1 MTLFAKAR
9 AFVVGMLEFTHGMT
23 GELAPPLDRAY
34 ERGRECAHRLTLH
47 IWDDGRRD
55 DTT

>member
-1 MTLFAKAR
+1 MTLFAKAK
-9 AFVVGMLEFTHGMT
+9 AFVLGLLEFTHGMT
-23 GELAPPLDRAY
+23 SELAPPLDGAY